1 MTDKLKA
8 YLKRERTLDLIDL
21 NMWQE
26 LYDEAAKELS
36 TYEMRDMTL
45 FMVGEIGI
53 NPIDYMRRVPT
64 DYYCDVNT
72 PRIIIPPQIQTI
84 DENAFTNANIASLYL
99 PKMLTKLCDE
109 SFNDCNIA
117 VVWLPWSI
125 ADYINNVKV
134 DAYAG
139 IFNGAFKLGDK
150 DGNIIHKLTIPAEI
164 TNVSWN
170 NHFQDCTSIEH
181 LVIEEGIE
189 DIGPFT
195 FSGCHQLT
203 TVELP
208 HSMQVI
214 GKETFAYCVNL
225 KKIIYNGTYE
235 EFGDIDFETDWL
247 TNSGEP
253 EQWFELVC
261 TDGKYE
267 LEAGRIV

>member
-1 MTDKLKA
+1 MTNKLKE

-26 LYDEAAKELS
+26 LYDEAADELS

-53 NPIDYMRRVPT
+53 NPVDYMRRVPT
-64 DYYCDVNT
+64 DYYCNVT
-72 PRIIIPPQIQTI
+72 TRKIIIPSQIQLI
-84 DENAFTNANIASLYL
+84 DYNAFTNSNITNLYL
-99 PKMLTKLCDE
+99 PTMLKNLCDD
-109 SFNDCNIA
+109 SFNDCNI
-117 VVWLPWSI
+117 VTVWLPWSI
-125 ADYINNVKV
+125 EHYINNVEV

-139 IFNGAFKLGDK
+139 IFNGSFSLGDK
-150 DGNIIHKLTIPAEI
+150 DGNIIHKLTIPSGI

-170 NHFQDCTSIEH
+170 NHFQDCISIEH
-181 LVIEEGIE
+181 IVIEEGIE

-195 FSGCHQLT
+195 FSGCHNLT

-225 KKIIYNGTYE
+225 NKIIYNGTYE

-247 TNSGEP
+247 TNGDGTIHTYT
-253 EQWFELVC
+253 LIC
-261 TDGKYE
+261 TDGTY
-267 LEAGRIV
+267 IVDV

>member
-1 MTDKLKA
+1 MTDKLKS
-8 YLKRERTLDLIDL
+8 YLKREHTLELIDL

-26 LYDEAAKELS
+26 LYDEAADELS

-53 NPIDYMRRVPT
+53 NPVDYMRRVPT

-72 PRIIIPPQIQTI
+72 PKIIIPSQIQTI
-84 DENAFTNANIASLYL
+84 DDNAFTNANIASLYL

-125 ADYINNVKV
+125 VDYINNVEV

-150 DGNIIHKLTIPAEI
+150 DGNIIHNLTISSKMK
-164 TNVSWN
+164 TTYSH
-170 NHFQDCTSIEH
+170 HFEDCTSITT
-181 LVIEEGIE
+181 IKFEEGVKTI
-189 DIGPFT
+189 PHYA
-195 FSGCHQLT
+195 FSGCHYLT

-208 HSMQVI
+208 STISSI
-214 GKETFAYCVNL
+214 GEDTFAYCVNL
-225 KKIIYNGTYE
+225 SKIVYNGTYE
-235 EFGDIDFETDWL
+235 EFDNIEFGPDWL
-247 TNSGEP
+247 SNGDGTEH
-253 EQWFELVC
+253 WFELVC

-267 LEAGRIV
+267 LEVGRIV

>member
-1 MTDKLKA
+1 MTDRLKE
-8 YLKRERTLDLIDL
+8 YLKREHTLDLIDSS
-21 NMWQE
+21 MWQE
-26 LYDEAAKELS
+26 LYDEAANELS
-36 TYEMRDMTL
+36 KYEMRDMTL
-45 FMVGEIGI
+45 FMVDEIGI
-53 NPIDYMRRVPT
+53 NPVDYMRRVPT
-64 DYYCDVNT
+64 AYYYDVNT
-72 PRIIIPPQIQTI
+72 PKIIIPSQIQTI
-84 DENAFTNANIASLYL
+84 DDDAFTNSNIESLYL

-125 ADYINNVKV
+125 ADYINNVEV

-139 IFNGAFKLGDK
+139 IFCVGFKLGDK
-150 DGNIIHKLTIPAEI
+150 DGNIVHKLTIPSGL

-181 LVIEEGIE
+181 IIIEEGVE

-195 FSGCHQLT
+195 FSGCHNLT

-214 GKETFAYCVNL
+214 GKETFAYCINL
-225 KKIIYNGTYE
+225 NKIIYNGTYE
-235 EFGDIDFETDWL
+235 EFGDIEFETDWL
-247 TNSGEP
+247 TNGDGTEH
-253 EQWFELVC
+253 WFELVC

-267 LEAGRIV
+267 LEAGQTV